1 MHFLVIDTSG
11 RHGSIALA
19 RSAATGVEVTEL
31 VSLEGGTF
39 SAELVPKIA
48 ALLNRHNVRNSDIEV
63 FIVVSGPGSFT
74 GLRIGLTVVK
84 GLAEVLKKP
93 IVPVSLLEA
102 VALAGGE
109 NGNVISAIDA
119 GRGEIY
125 IGEYEVSGNTAKRL
139 TEELASKEEF
149 RSAATG
155 MMVVSADAALATS
168 AREAGLSV
176 TLIEGMNAGT
186 LAGLGWRKFQ
196 SGQTVAPDR
205 LEANYIRRTDAEIL
219 SKLASSS

>member
-1 MHFLVIDTSG
+1 MRFLVIDTSG

-19 RSAATGVEVTEL
+19 HAAATGVEVIEL
-31 VSLEGGTF
+31 TPLEGGTF

-48 ALLNRHNVRNSDIEV
+48 TLLRTHHLNKSDVEV
-63 FIVVSGPGSFT
+63 FVVVSGPGSFT

-102 VALAGGE
+102 VALAGGG
-109 NGNVISAIDA
+109 NGRAVSAIDA

-125 IGEYEVSGNTAKRL
+125 IGEYDISGNTAKRL
-139 TEELASKEEF
+139 AEQLVSREEF
-149 RSAATG
+149 ISAAAGKT
-155 MMVVSADAALATS
+155 VVTSDAALAMM
-168 AREAGLSV
+168 ARETGISI
-176 TLIEGMNAGT
+176 TLIEPVNSGT

-196 SGQTVAPDR
+196 SGHTVAPDR

-219 SKLASSS
+219 LKLASGS

>member
-1 MHFLVIDTSG
+1 MSFLVIDTSG

-19 RSAATGVEVTEL
+19 RALTGGVEVIEL

-39 SAELVPKIA
+39 SAELVPKVA
-48 ALLNRHNVRNSDIEV
+48 ALLKQRHVIKSDIEV
-63 FIVVSGPGSFT
+63 FVIVSGPGSFT

-102 VALAGGE
+102 VALAGDG
-109 NGNVISAIDA
+109 NGSVIAAIDA

-125 IGEYEVSGNTAKRL
+125 IGEYEITGNTANRI
-139 TEELASKEEF
+139 TEQLASKEEF
-149 RSAATG
+149 VSAATG
-155 MMVVSADAALATS
+155 KTVVTSDAALATL
-168 AREAGLSV
+168 AREAGISV
-176 TLIEGMNAGT
+176 SLIDAVNAGT

-196 SGQTVAPDR
+196 AGCTVAPDQ

-219 SKLASSS
+219 AKLAPSS

>member
-1 MHFLVIDTSG
+1 MSFLVIDTSG

-19 RSAATGVEVTEL
+19 RALTGGVEVIEL

-39 SAELVPKIA
+39 SAELVPKVA
-48 ALLNRHNVRNSDIEV
+48 ALLKQRHVIKSDVEV
-63 FIVVSGPGSFT
+63 FVIVSGPGSFT

-102 VALAGGE
+102 VALGGDG
-109 NGNVISAIDA
+109 NGNVIAAIDA

-125 IGEYEVSGNTAKRL
+125 IGEYEITGNTANRI
-139 TEELASKEEF
+139 TEQLASKEQF
-149 RSAATG
+149 VSAATG
-155 MMVVSADAALATS
+155 KTVVTSDAALATL
-168 AREAGLSV
+168 AREAGISV
-176 TLIEGMNAGT
+176 SLIDAVNAGT

-196 SGQTVAPDR
+196 SGCTVAPDQ

-219 SKLASSS
+219 AKLAPSS